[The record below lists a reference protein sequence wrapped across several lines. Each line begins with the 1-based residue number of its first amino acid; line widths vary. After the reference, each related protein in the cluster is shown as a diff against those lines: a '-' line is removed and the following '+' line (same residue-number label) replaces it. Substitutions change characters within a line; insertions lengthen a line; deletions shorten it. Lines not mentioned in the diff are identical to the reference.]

1 MTIVLVHGAWAGA
14 WSWKE
19 TAKLLRQRGY
29 DVYAPTLTG
38 IAERSHVPP
47 ERVGLDT
54 HIEDVAG
61 LLRYEDLSDVLLVGH
76 SYGGMVITGAADRE
90 PGRVK
95 GMIYFDAFLP
105 ESGQALIDIVPPAQR
120 EAQIRNAEAFDG
132 GKSIPRPTA
141 GNPPPDPA
149 FTAKF
154 AHLFTPQPFRT
165 MTEPFVTRR
174 ENPTWPPRHY
184 ILCAEYKTSTFQT
197 IAPKVRNAPGWT
209 YSELPALHDV
219 VRTNPQMSADAIAE
233 VAERMGIAKG

>member
-19 TAKLLRQRGY
+19 TAKLLRKRGY

-47 ERVGLDT
+47 ENVGLDT

-61 LLRYEDLSDVLLVGH
+61 LLRYEDLTDVLLVGH

-149 FTAKF
+149 FTAKY
-154 AHLFTPQPFRT
+154 AHLFVPQPFRT
-165 MTEPFVTRR
+165 MSEPWVSVR

-219 VRTNPQMSADAIAE
+219 VRTDPQMSADAIAE
-233 VAERMGIAKG
+233 VAEQMGIAKG